1 MKFVGADGWIT
12 VVIKGNLLG
21 GTRAGHSVLTEPIGS
36 VLRFLHKFGSQKIGT
51 DRFFSEVG
59 TEKIRFRFFRFDS
72 GYNRI
77 NRVTSTWAHEIK
89 KNSPP
94 PTRAAVRLLA
104 RCWRHHQSTTAL
116 VQALAAARRSGRRGD
131 RRRPHPACWIR
142 ARRAETAV
150 VIDAPSSSIRGR
162 TPSIHRPHALPRL
175 RAVDPPRPRA
185 EDPPPPRPPAGRG
198 RAPSRRGSA
207 TAAPSRGR
215 VLPPSLRRVEGRERA
230 ARRGGAAPGG
240 REGEWEGDGSAE
252 CGMGG
257 WDWETGVG
265 LGLGDRDSRTTR
277 VSAQLGRC
285 SNGLK

>member
-59 TEKIRFRFFRFDS
+59 TEKIRFRFGS

-175 RAVDPPRPRA
+175 RAVDPPRPRT
-185 EDPPPPRPPAGRG
+185 EDPPPPRPPEGRG

-215 VLPPSLRRVEGRERA
+215 ALPPSLRRVEGRERP
-230 ARRGGAAPGG
+230 RGRPGVAAPRREGG
-240 REGEWEGDGSAE
+240 RESGRWMKGGRRECRVRDGR
-252 CGMGG
+252 
-257 WDWETGVG
+257 
-265 LGLGDRDSRTTR
+265 LGLGDGSGTWAR
-277 VSAQLGRC
+277 G
-285 SNGLK
+285 